1 MQTKEI
7 SWGIIGCGDVTE
19 VKSGPAFNKVENS
32 VLTAVMRRNAAKAKD
47 YAKRHKVP
55 KWYSNADELIN
66 DDEVNAIYIA
76 TPPSSHL
83 EYALKCIEADK
94 PFYVEKPMALNTAQ
108 AVTMAEKALA
118 ANVKAVVAHYRR
130 ALPMYIK
137 IKQQIDMDVIGDV
150 RMMNIEYHQ
159 PVLRPAE
166 LKLEKN
172 AWRVNPSIAGGGLFH
187 DIAPHQIDVAY
198 YLFGQIAQAS
208 GVSANQARIYNADD
222 MVAGNILFKN
232 SVVFNGTWNFS
243 ASPKVAIDMCEIIGT
258 KGKISF
264 SFFGSSR
271 VEVLSHSGK
280 KNLLFETYKHIQ
292 QPMIEQIVKYFLDE
306 GSNPCSL
313 HEGIEVM
320 KAMDAISE

>member
-1 MQTKEI
+1 MKEI

-32 VLTAVMRRNAAKAKD
+32 VLTAVMRRNASKAKD

-137 IKQQIDMDVIGDV
+137 IKQQINMDVIGDV
-150 RMMNIEYHQ
+150 RMMNIHYHQ

-166 LKLEKN
+166 LRLEKN

-198 YLFGQIAQAS
+198 FLFGQIAQVR

-232 SVVFNGTWNFS
+232 SVVLNGTWNFCS
-243 ASPKVAIDMCEIIGT
+243 SPKVATDLCEIVGT
-258 KGKISF
+258 KGKITF

-280 KNLLFETYKHIQ
+280 KNILFETYKHIQ
-292 QPMIEQIVKYFLDE
+292 QPMIEQMVKYFLGE

-320 KAMDAISE
+320 KAIDAMCE